1 MQYAVHKSWASL
13 YVYPVNISL
22 LFSDSRPKPASFR
35 TGPSDCGNA
44 KDSIMAIKVGIAND
58 DFPSS
63 AEAWF
68 ELSNEVKT
76 ALWKAPTKGGCFTKI
91 EREIIKS
98 SDFRKLHYN
107 EGESE

>member
-1 MQYAVHKSWASL
+1 MNTMSQKLAELDPEIQEVLDKELGRQRSTIEMIASE
-13 YVYPVNISL
+13 N
-22 LFSDSRPKPASFR
+22 FAS
-35 TGPSDCGNA
+35 A
-44 KDSIMAIKVGIAND
+44 
-58 DFPSS
+58 